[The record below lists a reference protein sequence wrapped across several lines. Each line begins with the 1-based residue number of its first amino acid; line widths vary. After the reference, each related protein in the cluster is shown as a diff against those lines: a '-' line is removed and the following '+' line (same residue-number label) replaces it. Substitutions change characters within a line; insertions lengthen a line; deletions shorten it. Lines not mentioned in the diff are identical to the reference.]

1 MTDTPDTREQ
11 AGARVDPAPTA
22 ATADGYRL
30 DDRYTKH
37 TGRVVMSSIQA
48 LARLPVEQ
56 LRRDRAAGLST
67 AALLSG
73 YPGSPLGGYD
83 LEVARM
89 TRLNGPGSDA
99 DLPLVHRPAVNE
111 ELGASAVMG
120 SQLAASR
127 PDAVYDGVLG
137 IWYGKAPG
145 LDRATDAIRHGV
157 FAGTSRHGGVVALVG
172 DDPAAK
178 SSTMPSSSDAALV
191 DLHMPILYP
200 GTPAECLELGLH
212 AVAISRAC
220 GLWAAMKVVTP
231 VADAVGTVDL
241 PVLTTDPVMP
251 PGWDDVERHPSAVFL
266 GSARM
271 IAVEKEFRTVR
282 QDLAYRYGV
291 LNGLNRM
298 PVDPADAWIGIVST
312 GYTYYETREA
322 LRRLGLAT
330 DADLAAVGVRLL
342 QLRMPVPFDRE
353 LVRRFARGLSEI
365 VVVEEKNP
373 TLEGL
378 VKEVLYDT
386 DHRPR
391 VVGKRDETGT
401 ELLHEYGLMD
411 ADAIVEAL
419 RARLSQRL
427 AERLTPAPRERIEVG
442 SLLPL
447 STQRTPFFC
456 SGCPHN
462 WGTKVPDGT
471 LVGAGTGC
479 HGMSLLMD
487 PATVGETFG
496 ITAMGNEGA
505 HWIGMSPFVRTE
517 HVVQNLGDGTY
528 FHSGQLAVQA
538 AIGAGA
544 RITFKILYN
553 DTVAMTGGQDASFSI
568 GVPALA
574 TTLLALGAKRVV
586 ITAPD
591 ARDYDR
597 SGLPREVDVRDRDDV
612 VAVQTDL
619 AAVDGVTVLVH
630 HQPCAAELRRG
641 RKRGTVE
648 TPTRR
653 IAINPRICEGC
664 GDCGAV
670 SNCLSVQPVDTPLGR
685 RTRIDQDS
693 CNLDFSCVKGDCPAF
708 MEVDVSGSGS
718 DATARSAGLLDATA
732 RPDGEGTAGGPAW
745 ELPEPAAPA
754 GDDVVRIRLA
764 GIGGTGVVTVAQV
777 LGTAAMLDGWDVS
790 GLDQTGLSQKA
801 GPVISDVVLTRHGAA
816 STNLIGAGQTSTL
829 LAFDGLVGASDAVLA
844 ACDPT
849 RTRVVLSTTRTPTG
863 RMVSQPAT
871 AYPGD
876 GELATR
882 LRAASSQLLS
892 GDATRMSRVLL
903 GDAASANVL
912 LLGAATQTGA
922 VPVAVTAL
930 RRAVELNGVAVEANL
945 AAFDW
950 GRAWAADPERVD
962 AEVAHRRVTAGEML
976 SVPPLPVPLRRRVD
990 DLALAPDVD
999 EVVWMLAAD
1008 LVGYQ
1013 DARYS
1018 GRFLDVVQRV
1028 ATAERELVGE
1038 GHEEL
1043 TTTVARSLHKL
1054 MAYKDEYEVARLM
1067 LLPEADAA
1075 AAEAGSGPRA
1085 FLLHPPVLAALGRSS
1100 KLRFDERTRPV
1111 FVALARGKRL
1121 RGTRLDPFGATV
1133 MRRTERELVGEHV
1146 RLVARLVAGLSPASH
1161 ARAVEIAGMAD
1172 SVRGYEQ
1179 LKLRRVAEYRA
1190 AVEQAMADYDG

>member
-1 MTDTPDTREQ
+1 MTETADTRDQ

-30 DDRYTKH
+30 DDRYTKDS
-37 TGRVVMSSIQA
+37 GRVIMSSIQA
-48 LARLPVEQ
+48 LARLPIEQ

-89 TRLNGPGSDA
+89 KRLHQ

-127 PDAVYDGVLG
+127 PDARYDGVLG

-157 FAGTSRHGGVVALVG
+157 FAGTSQHGGVVALVG

-220 GLWAAMKVVTP
+220 GLWAAMKIVTP

-241 PVLTTDPVMP
+241 PVLDAEPVMP
-251 PGWDDVERHPSAVFL
+251 DGWDAVERHPSAVFL

-291 LNGLNRM
+291 LNGLNRT
-298 PVDPADAWIGIVST
+298 PVDPDDAWIGIVST

-322 LRRLGLAT
+322 LRRLGLT
-330 DADLAAVGVRLL
+330 SDSDLAAVGIRLL

-353 LVRRFARGLSEI
+353 MVRRFARGLDEI

-378 VKEVLYDT
+378 IKEVLYDT
-386 DHRPR
+386 VHRPR
-391 VVGKRDETGT
+391 VVGKRDETGV
-401 ELLHEYGLMD
+401 ELLHSYGLMD

-462 WGTKVPDGT
+462 WGTKVPEGT

-487 PATVGETFG
+487 PALVGDTFG

-505 HWIGMSPFVRTE
+505 HWIGMSPFVETE
-517 HVVQNLGDGTY
+517 HVVQNFGDGTY

-553 DTVAMTGGQDASFSI
+553 DTVAMTGGQDATFSV

-586 ITAPD
+586 VTAPD

-597 SGLPREVDVRDRDDV
+597 TGLPREVDVLDRDDIV
-612 VAVQTDL
+612 DVQTEL
-619 AAVDGVTVLVH
+619 AAVDGVTVLIH

-648 TPTRR
+648 TPPKR

-708 MEVDVSGSGS
+708 MEIDVSTPTGSDATAPSGGLA
-718 DATARSAGLLDATA
+718 DATARSA
-732 RPDGEGTAGGPAW
+732 TAGPGW
-745 ELPEPAAPA
+745 ELPEPTASA
-754 GDDVVRIRLA
+754 GGDVVRIRLA
-764 GIGGTGVVTVAQV
+764 GIGGTGVVTVAQM

-801 GPVISDVVLTRHGAA
+801 GPVISDVVLTRDGAA
-816 STNLIGAGQTSTL
+816 STNLIGDGQTTTL
-829 LAFDGLVGASDAVLA
+829 LAFDGLVGASDPVLA
-844 ACDPT
+844 ACDPQA
-849 RTRVVLSTTRTPTG
+849 TRVVLSTTRTPTG
-863 RMVSQPAT
+863 RMVSQPSI
-871 AYPGD
+871 AYPSD
-876 GELATR
+876 HEVTTR
-882 LRAASSQLLS
+882 LRAASSRLLA
-892 GDATRMSRVLL
+892 GDASRMSRVLL
-903 GDAASANVL
+903 GDAAYANVL
-912 LLGAATQTGA
+912 VLGAATQTGS
-922 VPVAVTAL
+922 VPVDVASL

-950 GRAWAADPERVD
+950 GRAWAADAERVE
-962 AEVAHRRVTAGEML
+962 AEVARRRVTAGEML
-976 SVPPLPVPLRRRVD
+976 STPPLPGALRRRVD
-990 DLALAPDVD
+990 GLDLHDDLA
-999 EVVWMLAAD
+999 EVVRMLAAD

-1028 ATAERELVGE
+1028 AAAERELVGE
-1038 GHEEL
+1038 GYDEL

-1075 AAEAGSGPRA
+1075 AAEAGSGPRS
-1085 FLLHPPVLAALGRSS
+1085 FLLHPPVLKALGRSG
-1100 KLRFDERTRPV
+1100 KIRFDDRTRPA
-1111 FVALARGKRL
+1111 FSALARGKRL
-1121 RGTRLDPFGATV
+1121 RGTRLDPFGATG
-1133 MRRTERELVGEHV
+1133 MRRTERELVGEYV
-1146 RLVARLVAGLSPASH
+1146 RLVARLVAGLSAGSH

-1172 SVRGYEQ
+1172 TVRGYEA
-1179 LKLRRVAEYRA
+1179 LKERRVADYRV
-1190 AVEQAMADYDG
+1190 AVEEAMAGYGR

>member
-1 MTDTPDTREQ
+1 MTDTADTRDA
-11 AGARVDPAPTA
+11 AGARVDPPPPTGTPV
-22 ATADGYRL
+22 ATPEGYRL
-30 DDRYTKH
+30 DDRYTKDE
-37 TGRVVMSSIQA
+37 GRVVMTSIQA

-56 LRRDRAAGLST
+56 LRRDRAAGLRT

-83 LEVARM
+83 LEVSRMAR
-89 TRLNGPGSDA
+89 LHD
-99 DLPLVHRPAVNE
+99 DLPLVHQPAVNE

-127 PDAVYDGVLG
+127 PDALYDGVLG

-145 LDRATDAIRHGV
+145 LDRATDAVRHGV
-157 FAGTSRHGGVVALVG
+157 FAGTSQHGGVVALVG

-191 DLHMPILYP
+191 DLHMPVLYP

-220 GLWAAMKVVTP
+220 GLWAAMKIVTP
-231 VADAVGTVDL
+231 VADGVGTVDL
-241 PVLTTDPVMP
+241 PVLTEDPVMP
-251 PGWDDVERHPSAVFL
+251 EGWDAVERHPSAVFL

-291 LNGLNRM
+291 LNRLNRIV
-298 PVDPADAWIGIVST
+298 VDPDDAWVGMVAT

-322 LRRLGLAT
+322 LRRLGLTT
-330 DADLAAVGVRLL
+330 DAELAAVGVRLL

-353 LVRRFARGLSEI
+353 MVRRFARGLDEI

-386 DHRPR
+386 VERPR
-391 VVGKRDETGT
+391 VVGKRDETGA

-411 ADAIVEAL
+411 ADAIVGAL
-419 RARLSQRL
+419 RARLSRRL
-427 AERLTPAPRERIEVG
+427 ADRLAPPPRGRIEVG

-447 STQRTPFFC
+447 ATQRTPFFC

-462 WGTKVPDGT
+462 RGTKVPEGT

-487 PATVGETFG
+487 PALVGDTFG

-505 HWIGMSPFVRTE
+505 HWIGMSPFVGTE
-517 HVVQNLGDGTY
+517 HVVQNMGDGTY

-538 AIGAGA
+538 AVGAGA

-553 DTVAMTGGQDASFSI
+553 DTVAMTGGQDATFSV

-574 TTLLALGAKRVV
+574 TTLLALGVERVV
-586 ITAPD
+586 VTTPD
-591 ARDYDR
+591 ARGYDR
-597 SGLPREVDVRDRDDV
+597 TGLPREVAVRDRDDIV
-612 VAVQTDL
+612 DVQTEL

-641 RKRGTVE
+641 RKRGTVA

-653 IAINPRICEGC
+653 IAINPRVCEGC

-670 SNCLSVQPVDTPLGR
+670 SSCLSVQPLDTPLGR

-693 CNLDFSCVKGDCPAF
+693 CNLDFSCIEGDCPSF
-708 MEVDVSGSGS
+708 MEVEVDGPGTPPGG
-718 DATARSAGLLDATA
+718 AAPPPA
-732 RPDGEGTAGGPAW
+732 GEGVPWDLPHPVPPDAG
-745 ELPEPAAPA
+745 
-754 GDDVVRIRLA
+754 DVVRVRLA
-764 GIGGTGVVTVAQV
+764 GIGGTGVVTTAQM
-777 LGTAAMLDGWDVS
+777 LGTAAMLDGWRVQ

-801 GPVISDVVLTRHGAA
+801 GPVVSDVVLTRGDAA
-816 STNLIGAGQTSTL
+816 STNLIGDGQTTTL
-829 LAFDGLVGASDAVLA
+829 LALDGLVGASDPVLQ
-844 ACDPT
+844 ACDPAT
-849 RTRVVLSTTRTPTG
+849 TWVVLSTSRTPTG
-863 RMVSQPAT
+863 RMVSEPTT

-876 GELATR
+876 DVVAARLGAVSRDVLA
-882 LRAASSQLLS
+882 
-892 GDATRMSRVLL
+892 GDAGRMARLLL
-903 GDAASANVL
+903 GDAAYANVL
-912 LLGAATQTGA
+912 VLGAALQAGA
-922 VPVAVTAL
+922 LPVSLTTL

-945 AAFDW
+945 RALDW
-950 GRAWAADPERVD
+950 GRAWAADPVRV
-962 AEVAHRRVTAGEML
+962 EQTVASRRVAAGEML
-976 SVPPLPVPLRRRVD
+976 SVPPLPDALRRRVD
-990 DLALAPDVD
+990 GLGLRPATA
-999 EVVWMLAAD
+999 EVVGMLAAD

-1013 DARYS
+1013 DARYA
-1018 GRFLDVVQRV
+1018 GQLLDVVARV
-1028 ATAERELVGE
+1028 AAAEHALDGGRDGARQER
-1038 GHEEL
+1038 L
-1043 TTTVARSLHKL
+1043 TETVARSLHKL

-1075 AAEAGSGPRA
+1075 AAEAGPGRRS
-1085 FLLHPPVLAALGRSS
+1085 FLLHPPVLKALGRRE
-1100 KLRFDERTRPV
+1100 KLRFGEQTRPA
-1111 FVALARGKRL
+1111 FVALAAGKRL
-1121 RGTRLDPFGATV
+1121 RGTRLDPFGATEV
-1133 MRRTERELVGEHV
+1133 RRTERELVREYTGLV
-1146 RLVARLVAGLSPASH
+1146 RLLVDGLDAGSH
-1161 ARAVEIAGMAD
+1161 ARAVEVAGMVD
-1172 SVRGYEQ
+1172 SVRGYED
-1179 LKLRRVAEYRA
+1179 LKMRRVAEYRS
-1190 AVEQAMADYDG
+1190 AVAGAVAGWPVPRG